1 MSNVSWS
8 DRWVDLLNRLGYE
21 PHLRRGR
28 SYARRGQ
35 VKALEV
41 QVGRV
46 TAQVEDRDLGLCEIE
61 ILINRL
67 SDEEWQKVLHALSQ
81 QAIYVAQLLAGDMPT
96 NIDELFQQAGVNLL
110 PGGHY
115 DIEIRC
121 SQCTENGQPC
131 KHTAAVLYLLGE
143 MLDDDPWLLFRLR
156 GRDRQ
161 QVLQALRQRRSDGDE
176 VMPAGAIDHPA
187 AERPLIGSLSK
198 GNETAMPL
206 AAQIETFW
214 GTSKKLSTL
223 HHHIAPPPIK
233 LALLRRLGHPPFPTG
248 SIETYEELS
257 KIYQR
262 VSEEALAL
270 AYAPQP
276 EE

>member
-1 MSNVSWS
+1 MSNVVWS
-8 DRWVDLLNRLGYE
+8 ERWLALLNQLGYE

-28 SYARRGQ
+28 SYARRGL

-41 QVGRV
+41 QMGRV
-46 TAQVEDRDLGLCEIE
+46 SAHVEDRDLGMCEIE
-61 ILINRL
+61 ILVNRL
-67 SDEEWQKVLHALSQ
+67 SDAEWQQVLDALSR

-121 SQCTENGQPC
+121 NRCQSDGQPC
-131 KHTAAVLYLLGE
+131 KHTAAVLYLLGQ

-161 QVLQALRQRRSDGDE
+161 QVLQGLRQRRSDNDD
-176 VMPAGAIDHPA
+176 GAVTPSAQVPTQHA
-187 AERPLIGSLSK
+187 TIGSLGQA
-198 GNETAMPL
+198 GNNAMPL
-206 AAQIETFW
+206 STQLESYW
-214 GTSKKLSTL
+214 GASKKLSGL

-233 LALLRRLGHPPFPTG
+233 LALLRRLGHPPFP
-248 SIETYEELS
+248 SDSLECYDQLAH
-257 KIYQR
+257 IYQR
-262 VSEEALAL
+262 VTEEALAL
-270 AYAPQP
+270 AYAPIP
-276 EE
+276 EDE

>member
-1 MSNVSWS
+1 MTNQSWS
-8 DRWVDLLNRLGYE
+8 ERWLDLLNQLGYE

-46 TAQVEDRDLGLCEIE
+46 TAQIEDRDTGLCEIE
-61 ILINRL
+61 ILMNRL
-67 SDEEWQKVLHALSQ
+67 TDQQWQEVFDALNR

-110 PGGHY
+110 PGGRY
-115 DIEIRC
+115 DMEIRC
-121 SQCTENGQPC
+121 NQCQVGGQPC
-131 KHTAAVLYLLGE
+131 KHAAAVLYLLGQ

-161 QVLQALRQRRSDGDE
+161 QVLQALRQRRSEADDAGAT
-176 VMPAGAIDHPA
+176 MPAQPTVAP
-187 AERPLIGSLSK
+187 PTIGSL
-198 GNETAMPL
+198 GRPGETSVPL

-214 GTSKKLSTL
+214 GSSKRLAQL
-223 HHHIAPPPIK
+223 HHHIAPPAIK
-233 LALLRRLGHPPFPTG
+233 LALLRRLGHPPFPVG
-248 SIETYEELS
+248 SIEAYDRLAQ
-257 KIYQR
+257 IYHK
-262 VSEEALAL
+262 VTEEALDL
-270 AYAPQP
+270 AYAPEP
-276 EE
+276 EEE